1 MTLAAFWVVSISLL
15 SGVDAKVRERAHP
28 ARHVPRQGPS
38 SHARQAPP
46 VQAHQGP
53 SDHEILLQLRDG
65 QQALQRQILDLGQS
79 LKEQVNIASE
89 SARDANERLEK
100 QTAQGFQML
109 NGRISSIHTLLVL
122 IFIALLAVLGGTLLI
137 WRRLT
142 MLEQSLATV
151 QRRVS
156 DLREQSG
163 KPVPDF

>member
-1 MTLAAFWVVSISLL
+1 
-15 SGVDAKVRERAHP
+15 
-28 ARHVPRQGPS
+28 
-38 SHARQAPP
+38 
-46 VQAHQGP
+46 
-53 SDHEILLQLRDG
+53 LLQLRDG
-65 QQALQRQILDLGQS
+65 QQALQRQIVDLGQS